1 MFAKP
6 ETHGRKLL
14 YLVFMYFRTESL
26 NSDIRI
32 RIIEDACPPPA
43 GNLPQDVRKRAEAAA
58 AAAAPAS
65 ARREKMFYICREL
78 QIGAAVGAGGTV
90 LATACG
96 RRPIR

>member
-1 MFAKP
+1 MP
-6 ETHGRKLL
+6 MRNWYTC
-14 YLVFMYFRTESL
+14 RTESL

-32 RIIEDACPPPA
+32 RIIEDCCPPPA

-58 AAAAPAS
+58 AT
-65 ARREKMFYICREL
+65 RRENMFYICREL
-78 QIGAAVGAGGTV
+78 QVGAAVTAGGTV